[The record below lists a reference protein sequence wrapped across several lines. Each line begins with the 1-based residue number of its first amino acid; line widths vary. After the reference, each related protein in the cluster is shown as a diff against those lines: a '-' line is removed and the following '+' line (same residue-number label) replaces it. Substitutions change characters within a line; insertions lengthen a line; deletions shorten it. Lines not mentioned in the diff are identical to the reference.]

1 MITKTEIYILT
12 NQAVILGALALLLP
26 DEQVKLNNFAN
37 KTHDYCQREL
47 VKANETQSTSSA
59 STTR

>member
-26 DEQVKLNNFAN
+26 KEQSYRLNEVAKN
-37 KTHDYCQREL
+37 TQDYCEME
-47 VKANETQSTSSA
+47 VAKTNA
-59 STTR
+59 SKT